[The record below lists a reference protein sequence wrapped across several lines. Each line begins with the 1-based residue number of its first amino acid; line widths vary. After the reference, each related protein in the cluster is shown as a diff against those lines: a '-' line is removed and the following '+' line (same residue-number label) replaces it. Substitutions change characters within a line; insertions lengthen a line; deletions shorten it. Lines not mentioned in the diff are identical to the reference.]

1 MNSNVLLTD
10 NSLVS
15 SLLGWESQAYRES
28 REGMAVIQ
36 EVATTFLREKLEQL
50 GDTGDNEKVRHH
62 LALLMTLKVSELKT
76 KLFK

>member
-50 GDTGDNEKVRHH
+50 GDTGDNEKVKHHH
-62 LALLMTLKVSELKT
+62 LALLMTLKVSELKI
-76 KLFK
+76 

>member
-1 MNSNVLLTD
+1 MKDISSNRSHQVNSNVLLTD
-10 NSLVS
+10 NSLIS

-50 GDTGDNEKVRHH
+50 GDTGDNEKVKHSH
-62 LALLMTLKVSELKT
+62 LS
-76 KLFK
+76 

>member
-50 GDTGDNEKVRHH
+50 GDTGDNEKVRHYH
-62 LALLMTLKVSELKT
+62 LSFLMTLKVSE
-76 KLFK
+76 